1 MIIHSN
7 LTNKLKMYLTLL
19 LLLLICTCTS
29 GIQLK
34 RKVVNRR
41 VGVNYN
47 LHGITRDE
55 YGLPWQAG
63 GIWVGEP
70 VNRNKNKN
78 EDKSIDLK
86 RLVNEFL
93 NS

>member
-1 MIIHSN
+1 
-7 LTNKLKMYLTLL
+7 MYLTLF

-34 RKVVNRR
+34 RRVVNKR
-41 VGVNYN
+41 VGINYK

-70 VNRNKNKN
+70 DNMNKNVDMSDDRDKFKN
-78 EDKSIDLK
+78 LI
-86 RLVNEFL
+86 NEFL
-93 NS
+93 SN